1 MVEKTLLNERILCF
15 ANRIKEYGIPYRFLI
30 VIFLIWLLGTG
41 TFFWAC
47 FILVKKGL
55 HIYCTGFA
63 NCVDRMQKI
72 DYNRIYV
79 YRKFFNSQ

>member
-15 ANRIKEYGIPYRFLI
+15 TNRIKEYGIPYRFLI

-47 FILVKKGL
+47 FILVKKRITYL
-55 HIYCTGFA
+55 LYRIRKLCRQNA
-63 NCVDRMQKI
+63 K
-72 DYNRIYV
+72 NRL
-79 YRKFFNSQ
+79 

>member
-1 MVEKTLLNERILCF
+1 MYAFLLITLGNFTI
-15 ANRIKEYGIPYRFLI
+15 I
-30 VIFLIWLLGTG
+30 VKL
-41 TFFWAC
+41 
-47 FILVKKGL
+47 L
-55 HIYCTGFA
+55 HIYYIGFA